1 MSHCVHVQR
10 QRDTLILLL
19 SCRLSSLS
27 PYYTLAQAQIDSA
40 NATPI
45 ADSPAA
51 TPAGKTAVVI
61 ERFWKASASSVK
73 LFQEMGAR

>member
-1 MSHCVHVQR
+1 MSCCVHVQR
-10 QRDTLILLL
+10 QGGTLNLLL

-27 PYYTLAQAQIDSA
+27 PYYTLAQAQLDSA
-40 NATPI
+40 NAIPI
-45 ADSPAA
+45 TDSSAA
-51 TPAGKTAVVI
+51 THAGKTAVVI